1 MAGIGFSLRK
11 MMKEEDN
18 YGTKVRAWFHTSIVA
33 AGPWI
38 ISIITINMLL
48 VFSRRWDIPYAEREL
63 LIAVVIYSTLF
74 SQILSAPFQMMITRY
89 IADRIYLEEYEY
101 IKPSFWGLSAML
113 VILSLGV
120 SVIFYSNTGLP
131 AELIYIATSLFIILT
146 VLWTLMVYLTTMRNV
161 KLVTFSNILGAVV
174 TFGFVLLMTKK
185 PIAFKE
191 MAGTTNLLLAYLM
204 GMFFILLF
212 LLIVLMVE
220 LGEDNGKMFHFIRYF
235 HSVPSLWPIGLL
247 YTASLWI
254 DNIIMWFSP
263 IGVKLYDVFR
273 YAPFYD
279 IATFYAYLTI
289 LPSIMMFMVLI
300 ETDFYIKCRE
310 FYLAVIENAPLSEL
324 EFFSKRMRESLFQ
337 DILRTFEI
345 QLFITLLCI
354 VLSPI
359 IMPVLRVSE
368 ESREI
373 FMIYALGSMCNGFIL
388 IFLQVLLYV
397 GERNRALILMV
408 TFFVSNIIFT
418 LISIQL
424 GEKFYGA
431 GFFASSFCTMVFGA
445 FLSYYSYQRVIKYTF
460 MTQPVF
466 VQQKDKFFERV
477 EKWMDDRITEKDM
490 FELKFLKNKFDQQER
505 DRADTIDDVV
515 PAAAE
520 ASEVIEEIQERVSRE
535 RESGSEEP
543 KIYIK
548 EYIDDPVD
556 EPEGVRENIR
566 KRED

>member
-48 VFSRRWDIPYAEREL
+48 VFSRRWNIPYAEREL

-113 VILSLGV
+113 VILSLGA
-120 SVIFYSNTGLP
+120 SVIFYSNTSLP
-131 AELIYIATSLFIILT
+131 AELIYIATALFIILT
-146 VLWTLMVYLTTMRNV
+146 VLWTLMVYLSTMRNV

-279 IATFYAYLTI
+279 IASFYAYLTI

-337 DILRTFEI
+337 DVLRTFEI

-397 GERNRALILMV
+397 GERNRALILMA
-408 TFFVSNIIFT
+408 TFFISNVIFT

-431 GFFASSFCTMVFGA
+431 GSFASSFCTMVFGA
-445 FLSYYSYQRVIKYTF
+445 FLSYYSYHRVIKYTF

-490 FELKFLKNKFDQQER
+490 FELKFLKDKFEQRER
-505 DRADTIDDVV
+505 DRAEMIDEAVSTPAPAPEVV
-515 PAAAE
+515 
-520 ASEVIEEIQERVSRE
+520 EEMQERVSRD
-535 RESGSEEP
+535 RESSSEEP